1 MQTLEESRVGSL
13 ALLRLWSS
21 LLVAPI
27 MLGRLHEHSCCP
39 QQQFMTAVPCAW
51 RCAQCTFGEAALF
64 LHLLSTVNPV
74 KQKAFTGLQW
84 VISLAGLEA
93 DSKQPLLGI
102 L

>member
-1 MQTLEESRVGSL
+1 MQTFEESRVGSL

-21 LLVAPI
+21 LLVAPV
-27 MLGRLHEHSCCP
+27 MPGSLHEHSCCP

-51 RCAQCTFGEAALF
+51 HYAWCTFSEAAPF

-74 KQKAFTGLQW
+74 KQKAFTGLQR
-84 VISLAGLEA
+84 VIAPAGLEA
-93 DSKQPLLGI
+93 DSKEPPLGI